1 MVIEQLRALRDEIG
15 VQELNVMTDHGGLSF
30 EESRRSV
37 NDSSAVSE
45 QQLPSL
51 CRVRRAS
58 NPGVRASNP
67 GVSMG
72 TTMCDIPR

>member
-1 MVIEQLRALRDEIG
+1 MLELPHLLPKPRPTVPMVDP
-15 VQELNVMTDHGGLSF
+15 T
-30 EESRRSV
+30 RRSV

-67 GVSMG
+67 GVSVG